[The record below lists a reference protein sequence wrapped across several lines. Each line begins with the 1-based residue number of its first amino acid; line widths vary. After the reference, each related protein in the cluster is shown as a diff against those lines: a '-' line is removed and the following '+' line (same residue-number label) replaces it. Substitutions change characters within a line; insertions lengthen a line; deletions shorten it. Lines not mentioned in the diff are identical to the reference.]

1 MTRSI
6 SDNPAMPST
15 RRAGVCL
22 HITSLAGDYG
32 IGEIGA
38 AAHAFVDSMAEM
50 GLSVWQFLPL
60 GPTAY
65 GDSPY
70 QPLSTFA
77 GNEMLVDIGD
87 LINLGLL
94 AESEVAELTTLPRR
108 HVDYGA
114 LIPIKQRLLKLA
126 ASRFEQAVGDDILD
140 DFQGFIGRNDAPW
153 LHDYALFRILKTR
166 HGERPWPEWQAEF
179 VHRDP
184 AALARVEE
192 QEAEA
197 IQATKIIQY
206 VFFRQWWKLRDYAHS
221 KGVILFGDMPIC
233 IALDSADAWANRDML
248 RLDGEGHPDCVAG
261 VPPDYFSEDGQLW
274 GNPLYDWD
282 QHAASGYAWW
292 VDRLRATAELADL
305 VRIDHFRGFESY
317 WSIPAESETAR
328 TGAWEP
334 GPGDAIFDAMREAL
348 GALPIVAENLGVI
361 TPEVESLRDRHD
373 IPGMHVLQFDVCDDG
388 FTLDDVDENSV
399 CYTGTHDNDTTIG
412 WFRGSPDD
420 SRTED
425 EIRLAQQCVLD
436 VTHGSPETV
445 HTDLIKAA
453 FATRARI
460 AIAPMQDYLGLGSE
474 ARINTPGLPG
484 GNWQWRMLDT
494 QLTPEVCDNIAAMVT
509 ASGRSPSA

>member
-1 MTRSI
+1 MTRS
-6 SDNPAMPST
+6 SPDNPAMPST

-22 HITSLAGDYG
+22 HITSLPGDYG

-38 AAHAFVDSMAEM
+38 GARAFIDSMVSM

-87 LINLGLL
+87 LIELGLL
-94 AESEVAELTTLPRR
+94 ADDEAAELTTLPHRR
-108 HVDYGA
+108 VDYGA
-114 LIPIKQRLLKLA
+114 LIPIKQRLLNLA
-126 ASRFEQAVGDDILD
+126 ASRFEQTVGDEIVE
-140 DFQGFIGRNDAPW
+140 DFQGFLARNDEEW

-166 HGERPWPEWQAEF
+166 HGERPWPDWHPEF
-179 VHRDP
+179 VKRDP
-184 AALARVEE
+184 AALAHVEL
-192 QEAEA
+192 QEADR
-197 IQATKIIQY
+197 IRATKIIQY
-206 VFFRQWWKLRDYAHS
+206 LFFRQWWKLRDYAHDR
-221 KGVILFGDMPIC
+221 GIILFGDMPIC
-233 IALDSADAWANRDML
+233 IALDSADAWANRELL
-248 RLDGEGHPDCVAG
+248 RLDAEGHPDYVAG

-282 QHAASGYAWW
+282 KHAASGYAWW
-292 VDRLRATAELADL
+292 VDRLRATSELADL

-328 TGAWEP
+328 SGAWEP
-334 GPGDAIFDAMREAL
+334 GPGDAIFDAMKDAL
-348 GALPIVAENLGVI
+348 GALPIVAEDLGVI
-361 TPEVESLRDRHD
+361 TPEVEGLRDRHD
-373 IPGMHVLQFDVCDDG
+373 IPGMHVLQFDVTDEG
-388 FTLDDVDENSV
+388 FSLDDVSENSV

-420 SRTED
+420 IRTGD
-425 EIRLAQQCVLD
+425 EIRSAQESVLE
-436 VTHGSPETV
+436 VTGGSAETV

-453 FATRARI
+453 FATRSRI

-474 ARINTPGLPG
+474 ARINTPGIPG

-494 QLTPEVCDNIAAMVT
+494 QLTPEVCDNTSEMVT

>member
-282 QHAASGYAWW
+282 RHAASGYAWW
-292 VDRLRATAELADL
+292 VDRLKATAELADL

-334 GPGDAIFDAMREAL
+334 GPGDAIFDAMQDAI

-361 TPEVESLRDRHD
+361 TPEVEALRERHD
-373 IPGMHVLQFDVCDDG
+373 IPGMFVLQFDVCDDTV
-388 FTLDDVDENSV
+388 TLDDVDDNSV

-412 WFRGSPDD
+412 WFYGSPDD
-420 SRTED
+420 IRSEE
-425 EIRLAQQCVLD
+425 EIRRAQQCVLE
-436 VTHGSPETV
+436 VTGGSPETV
-445 HTDLIKAA
+445 HTDLIRTA
-453 FATRARI
+453 FSTRARI

-474 ARINTPGLPG
+474 ARINTPGTTG

-494 QLTPEVCDNIAAMVT
+494 QLTSEVCDNIAAMVS
-509 ASGRSPSA
+509 ASDRSPSA